1 MSTARTLPSM
11 LVVALAVG
19 VFAPSAYAQTSN
31 SSPPRQTTSIKSQS
45 IQLAELNQRK
55 HGNELKQRN
64 HARQHSKER
73 TAHITKHK
81 RYRVHATAR
90 KPSVDSILLRVAPY
104 YLTMASR

>member
-19 VFAPSAYAQTSN
+19 VFAPSAYAQTSG
-31 SSPPRQTTSIKSQS
+31 SSPPWQTTSIKSQS

-55 HGNELKQRN
+55 HGKLQ
-64 HARQHSKER
+64 
-73 TAHITKHK
+73 TAHITRHK
-81 RYRVHATAR
+81 KYRVHAIPHE
-90 KPSVDSILLRVAPY
+90 PSVDSILLRVAPY